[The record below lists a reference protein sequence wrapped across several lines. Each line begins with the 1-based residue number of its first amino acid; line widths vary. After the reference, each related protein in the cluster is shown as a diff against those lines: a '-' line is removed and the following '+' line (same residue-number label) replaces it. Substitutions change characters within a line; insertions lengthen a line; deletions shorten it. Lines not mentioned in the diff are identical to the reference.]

1 MMLILALVQITDLH
15 LLGIWWLHYHMLFT
29 DILKVFESA
38 YFFLFSINIYIICQ
52 LKGCLF
58 IIMTIILYVYL

>member
-1 MMLILALVQITDLH
+1 MMLIFALVQITDQH
-15 LLGIWWLHYHMLFT
+15 LLGIWWLHCNMLFT
-29 DILKVFESA
+29 DILKVVESA
-38 YFFLFSINIYIICQ
+38 YFFLFSVNIYIICQ